1 MGGTRRP
8 TRVSCTRS
16 FWCRCVPLRAIG
28 GGILV
33 GVDVGSTCGVFFGFV
48 FLFLVCLF
56 LGTRTK
62 TFGRLG
68 VLSMKVSVRARRN
81 KKWQHWCLTTI
92 LKAKH
97 FAKTMVKSLAPCDV
111 CVDPKQPGTFY
122 LFLVVFIFFEI
133 NLSFSNPFSRL
144 MLYLSG
150 CCVCAVKV
158 VWGTMPTR
166 LNSRQRDWN

>member
-1 MGGTRRP
+1 M
-8 TRVSCTRS
+8 
-16 FWCRCVPLRAIG
+16 PLRAFG

-33 GVDVGSTCGVFFGFV
+33 GVDVGSTCGVFFGF
-48 FLFLVCLF
+48 FLLFLVCLF

-122 LFLVVFIFFEI
+122 LFWCFSFFFEI
-133 NLSFSNPFSRL
+133 DLSFSNPFSRL

-166 LNSRQRDWN
+166 LNSRQKDWN

>member
-1 MGGTRRP
+1 MKERGKTPPVFVAMLPTHRKLYGGNT
-8 TRVSCTRS
+8 TTHTGELHAQML
-16 FWCRCVPLRAIG
+16 VPLRAIG

-33 GVDVGSTCGVFFGFV
+33 GVDVGSTCGSFFGV
-48 FLFLVCLF
+48 LFSVCLFFF

-122 LFLVVFIFFEI
+122 LFWCFSFFLRSISVFLILFLV
-133 NLSFSNPFSRL
+133 S
-144 MLYLSG
+144 
-150 CCVCAVKV
+150 CCTFLGVVCV
-158 VWGTMPTR
+158 
-166 LNSRQRDWN
+166 Q